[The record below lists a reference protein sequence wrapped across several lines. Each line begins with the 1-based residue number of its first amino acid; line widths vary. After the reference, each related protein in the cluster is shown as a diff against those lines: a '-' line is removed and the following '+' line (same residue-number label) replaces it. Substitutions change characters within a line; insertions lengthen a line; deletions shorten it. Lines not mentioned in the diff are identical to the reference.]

1 MNFETLKEKRMKNV
15 QSNKKEDKKGD
26 GESMFEYRKKEK
38 QEGIQQET
46 FERNE
51 TKTRRNKEKVKN
63 KNRRTTSKN
72 RHK

>member
-1 MNFETLKEKRMKNV
+1 MNFETLKENRMKNV

-51 TKTRRNKEKVKN
+51 TKTKKK
-63 KNRRTTSKN
+63 
-72 RHK
+72 